1 MSAHGKGDDIQ
12 RPVILSA
19 KTSFAD
25 SNNPQ
30 RERAEARLNEQ
41 ASSFPEDSAL
51 LSPEESRQLLHEL
64 RVHQIELE
72 MQNDELRMSE
82 AALDAA
88 RERYFDLYDLA
99 PVGYC
104 TINEQGMIRQANLS
118 AAQLFGMTRSA
129 LIRQP
134 LTRRIFK
141 EDQDIYY
148 LHRRQLKERGAPC
161 SFELRMVKED
171 GTPFWIALSMTV
183 GQDVEGTFELRAI
196 LSDINLRKQ
205 SDAELARLQ
214 QDLVAKNAE
223 LVRAR
228 MVAEKANQAKSDFLS
243 SMSHELRTPLHAILG
258 FSQLL
263 EMGPPKPTAEQGQS
277 IDQILRAGWHLLE
290 LINEILDLTVIEAGK
305 IVLKMEPFFLPE
317 VIRECETMIA
327 PMAQQYNIG
336 ITFPMEQTAC
346 FILAD
351 RMRVKQVI
359 INLLSNAIK
368 YNKEGGT
375 VTVYSSEASATR
387 IRIRV
392 QDSGMG
398 LTPDKL
404 SQLFQ
409 PFNRLG
415 QEANAIRGTGIGLVV
430 CKRLIESM
438 NGAIGVESVVGQG
451 SEFWVELD
459 LSTAPQSVAFA
470 GEVSET

>member
-1 MSAHGKGDDIQ
+1 MSAHGGTGGAK
-12 RPVILSA
+12 RPVTPSA
-19 KTSFAD
+19 KTRVAESGAA
-25 SNNPQ
+25 Q
-30 RERAEARLNEQ
+30 RERAEAYLHEH
-41 ASSFPEDSAL
+41 ASSFPEDSVS
-51 LSPEESRQLLHEL
+51 LSPEESRHLVHEL

-72 MQNDELRMSE
+72 MQNDELRVSE

-104 TINEQGMIRQANLS
+104 TISEQGLIKQANLN
-118 AAQLFGMTRSA
+118 AAKLFGMTRSA
-129 LIRQP
+129 LIKQP
-134 LTRRIFK
+134 LTRRILK
-141 EDQDIYY
+141 EDQDTYY
-148 LHRRQLKERGAPC
+148 LHRRQLTEHGAPC

-171 GTPFWIALSMTV
+171 GTPLWIALSMTI
-183 GQDVEGTFELRAI
+183 GQDIEGTVELRAI
-196 LSDINLRKQ
+196 LSDINMRKQ

-214 QDLVAKNAE
+214 RDLLGKNAE

-228 MVAEKANQAKSDFLS
+228 MVAEKASQAKSDFLS

-263 EMGPPKPTAEQGQS
+263 EMGPPPPTPEQGQS
-277 IDQILRAGWHLLE
+277 IDQILKAGWHLLE
-290 LINEILDLTVIEAGK
+290 LINEILDLAVIEAGK
-305 IVLKMEPFFLPE
+305 IVLTMEPLSLPE
-317 VIRECETMIA
+317 LIRECETMVA
-327 PMAQQYNIG
+327 PMAQQYDIG
-336 ITFPMEQTAC
+336 IAFPPEQADC

-368 YNKEGGT
+368 YNSAGGT
-375 VTVYSSEASATR
+375 VTVYSSAVSATR

-404 SQLFQ
+404 AQLFQ

-430 CKRLIESM
+430 CKRLVELM

-451 SEFWVELD
+451 SVFWIELN
-459 LSTAPQSVAFA
+459 LSAELRHLASADESGGT
-470 GEVSET
+470 